1 MAATHWHGRPAV
13 YNPPDNLNPNLPTYN
28 INQMDSTPTYD
39 VANLVAW
46 LGFLLAFIF
55 GYVANKTSFCT
66 MGAVSDV
73 VNMGDWGRMRAW
85 LLGIAIAILGTA
97 VLVYLGDLRVSET
110 YYTRGPFHWLAFL
123 VGGLTFGIG
132 MTLGSGC
139 GQRTLVRLGGGN
151 LKSVVV
157 FLFMGYF
164 ALVSMNGILRV
175 FTDTFLRADIFT
187 LYLGSDQSLPSVLG
201 YSGGMSHIVVAGV
214 LALAI
219 IAFVFASKEF
229 RSSADNM
236 LAGAVVGLVVA
247 AGWYVTAKLGYQE
260 DPETMEMVYVG
271 TASKLAESMTF
282 VGPLANTMDLW
293 AYWTD
298 KTMNFGIATVF
309 GVVIGSFI
317 YSVFNKSFRWE
328 YFTSPQDM
336 FRHLIGA
343 ALMGY
348 GGVTALGCTI
358 GQGVT
363 GVSTLAIGSFVAL
376 FGIIAGAAATMKI
389 QYYLLMRD
397 A

>member
-1 MAATHWHGRPAV
+1 MAAMHWHGRPAV

-201 YSGGMSHIVVAGV
+201 YSGGMSHLVVAGV

-219 IAFVFASKEF
+219 IVFVFASKEF

-260 DPETMEMVYVG
+260 DPETMEMVYMG

-363 GVSTLAIGSFVAL
+363 GVSTLALGSFVAL

>member
-1 MAATHWHGRPAV
+1 MHWHGRPAV

-201 YSGGMSHIVVAGV
+201 YSGGMSHLVVAGV

-219 IAFVFASKEF
+219 IVFVFASKEF

-260 DPETMEMVYVG
+260 DPETMEMVYMG

-363 GVSTLAIGSFVAL
+363 GVSTLALGSFVAL

>member
-1 MAATHWHGRPAV
+1 MAAMHWHGRPAV
-13 YNPPDNLNPNLPTYN
+13 YNPPNNLNPNLPTYN

-97 VLVYLGDLRVSET
+97 VLVYLGELRVSET

-201 YSGGMSHIVVAGV
+201 YTGGMSHLVVAGV
-214 LALAI
+214 LALVI

-260 DPETMEMVYVG
+260 DPETMEMVYMG

-317 YSVFNKSFRWE
+317 YSMFNKSFRWE

-363 GVSTLAIGSFVAL
+363 GVSTLALGSFVAL